1 MWASWALLLGL
12 GLVVDPAAAQPRVH
26 VIDATQASASF
37 WIRPIWLKRIEGTF
51 PVLEGVVEGSGEN
64 GAMTVDVRIDTRA
77 LQMGRASHVSWAQSV
92 EFFDVAR
99 HPWIRFRSEPV
110 LPQQLLAGGEVAG
123 ELTLRGVTRAV
134 RFELQPA
141 SCTRPGFDCAVRATG
156 ELSRS
161 DFGMD
166 AKKHALSDTVHLDFS
181 VRLLEAA
188 AADTGAAP

>member
-1 MWASWALLLGL
+1 MRGSWALLLGL

-26 VIDATQASASF
+26 VIDAAQASASF

-51 PVLEGVVEGSGEN
+51 PVLEGVVEGSGAD
-64 GAMTVDVRIDTRA
+64 GAMAVDVRIDVRA
-77 LQMGRASHVSWAQSV
+77 LQMGRASHVSWAQSA

-110 LPQQLLAGGEVAG
+110 SPQQLLAGGEVAG